1 MANGKGRLIHCDG
14 DMYEGDWV
22 DDTANGKGSYIHRD
36 GARYEGGWVNDQQS
50 GHGVETW

>member
-22 DDTANGKGSYIHRD
+22 DDTANGKGSYIQRD
-36 GARYEGGWVNDQQS
+36 GARYEGEWVNDQQS